1 MNQSE
6 STPTNVDW
14 RSVTFKECGTHKG
27 LLFAGD
33 KCPVCVAIEER
44 DKALAAKDETI
55 ATLEGVVCD
64 LEGRA
69 DDYRRELG
77 L

>member
-1 MNQSE
+1 MSIDYR
-6 STPTNVDW
+6 T
-14 RSVTFKECGTHKG
+14 VTFKECATHKE
-27 LLFAGD
+27 LLFACER
-33 KCPVCVAIEER
+33 CPVCVAIEER
-44 DKALAAKDETI
+44 DKALAAKDEMI
-55 ATLEGVVCD
+55 ATLEGVVYD